1 MDTFLSTKNKIVS
14 IVDDEIDITDLF
26 QDALVGIFGISI
38 VSFNDSVIA
47 LEHFKGNKEN
57 YALVL
62 TDLRMPSLDGL
73 EVLKKV
79 KKLNPNIRTILISAY
94 EVENDVT
101 FQQYMKEG
109 IIDSF
114 IEKPVTIG
122 RLCQRVRDE
131 FEVYQLSFIALKIL
145 NIVTRNYVA
154 ASHPT
159 VSVGYTGIEG

>member
-26 QDALVGIFGISI
+26 QDSLVGILGISI

-62 TDLRMPSLDGL
+62 TDLRMPSLNGL
-73 EVLKKV
+73 ELLKKV
-79 KKLNPNIRTILISAY
+79 KKLNPNVRTILISPY
-94 EVENDVT
+94 EVENDLT

-114 IEKPVTIG
+114 IEKPVTIS

-131 FEVYQLSFIALKIL
+131 FEVYQLSFIASKIL
-145 NIVTRNYVA
+145 NIVTRNYIPSSQPTFSVVA
-154 ASHPT
+154 H
-159 VSVGYTGIEG
+159 

>member
-47 LEHFKGNKEN
+47 LEHFKGNKKN
-57 YALVL
+57 YALVM
-62 TDLRMPSLDGL
+62 TDLRMPNLNGLDGL
-73 EVLKKV
+73 ELLKKV
-79 KKLNPNIRTILISAY
+79 KKLNPNVRTILISAY
-94 EVENDVT
+94 EVENDVI

-114 IEKPVTIG
+114 IEKPVTIS

-131 FEVYQLSFIALKIL
+131 FEVYQLSL
-145 NIVTRNYVA
+145 
-154 ASHPT
+154 H
-159 VSVGYTGIEG
+159 